1 MSVFSTHPATRWLA
15 PGAAVVLVGG
25 VALVANHS
33 ASADPS
39 LPPRSAAQL
48 LVDVQQARLAGLSG
62 TVVQTSNLGLPS
74 IAGLG
79 GGGGAE
85 GGSGGSSA
93 LSSTVAGT
101 HTWRVWLAGQ
111 DRQRLALVGSLGES
125 DLIRDGRNVWMWS
138 SKDKTATHTVL
149 PAESATGDHSGASG
163 GAPGGSLGRT
173 PGTGATPS
181 PTDLPKTPQEAAQR
195 ALDALDPTTSVTTSG
210 TSKVAGR
217 SAYDLVLKPK
227 DAQSLVAQVRISI
240 DATKHVPLRVQVYS
254 TKTANPAFE
263 VGFTSVDFA
272 TPAASQFA
280 FNPPPGTKVTE
291 HTLPA
296 KADLQKGSATARAQA
311 AAARPTVV
319 GKGWTTVLVGKL
331 PASAPSGSSTSSGKP
346 GDTAGALGANGAQ
359 LQRML
364 ALLPKVSGSWGSGHL
379 LSGTLFS
386 AVVTTD
392 GRYAVGAVAPD
403 RLYAALAAQ
412 K

>member
-25 VALVANHS
+25 VALAANHR

-74 IAGLG
+74 IAGLA

-111 DRQRLALVGSLGES
+111 DKQRLALVGSLGES

-149 PAESATGDHSGASG
+149 PAESATGDHSGAAG
-163 GAPGGSLGRT
+163 GAPGTGGS
-173 PGTGATPS
+173 TPS
-181 PTDLPKTPQEAAQR
+181 ATDLPKTPQEAAQR
-195 ALDALDPTTSVTTSG
+195 ALAALDPTTSVTTSG
-210 TSKVAGR
+210 TSSVAGR
-217 SAYDLVLKPK
+217 SAYDLVLKPR

-254 TKTANPAFE
+254 TKIANPAFE

-296 KADLQKGSATARAQA
+296 KADLQRGSATARAQA

-319 GKGWTTVLVGKL
+319 GKGWTTVLVGRL
-331 PASAPSGSSTSSGKP
+331 PASTPSGSTGSGKP
-346 GDTAGALGANGAQ
+346 GDKAGATGPNGAQ

-403 RLYAALAAQ
+403 RLYAALAA

>member
-25 VALVANHS
+25 VALAANHR

-39 LPPRSAAQL
+39 LPTRSAAHL

-74 IAGLG
+74 IAGLA

-93 LSSTVAGT
+93 LSSTIAGT

-111 DRQRLALVGSLGES
+111 DKQRLALVGSLGES
-125 DLIRDGRNVWMWS
+125 DVIRDGRNVWMWS

-149 PAESATGDHSGASG
+149 PAESATGDHSGAA
-163 GAPGGSLGRT
+163 GADGTGGS
-173 PGTGATPS
+173 TPS

-195 ALDALDPTTSVTTSG
+195 ALAALDPTTSVTTSG
-210 TSKVAGR
+210 TSSVAGR
-217 SAYDLVLKPK
+217 SAYDLVLKPR

-254 TKTANPAFE
+254 TKIANPAFE

-291 HTLPA
+291 RTLPA

-319 GKGWTTVLVGKL
+319 GKGWTTVLVGTL
-331 PASAPSGSSTSSGKP
+331 PPSTGTGSSTGSTKP
-346 GDTAGALGANGAQ
+346 GDKAGGLGANGAQ

-379 LSGTLFS
+379 LTGTLFS

-403 RLYAALAAQ
+403 RLYAALAA

>member
-25 VALVANHS
+25 VALAANHR

-39 LPPRSAAQL
+39 LPARSAAQL

-74 IAGLG
+74 IAGLA

-93 LSSTVAGT
+93 LSSTIAGT

-111 DRQRLALVGSLGES
+111 DKQRLALVGSLGES

-149 PAESATGDHSGASG
+149 PAESATGDHSGAAG
-163 GAPGGSLGRT
+163 GAPGAGAT
-173 PGTGATPS
+173 PGASPS

-195 ALDALDPTTSVTTSG
+195 ALAALDPTTSVTTSG
-210 TSKVAGR
+210 TSSVAGR
-217 SAYDLVLKPK
+217 SAYDLVLKPR

-291 HTLPA
+291 RTLPA
-296 KADLQKGSATARAQA
+296 KADLQKGSAAARAEA

-319 GKGWTTVLVGKL
+319 GKGWTTVLVGTL
-331 PASAPSGSSTSSGKP
+331 PASTGSKAP
-346 GDTAGALGANGAQ
+346 TAGTSGDRNGATGAGGANGAAQ
-359 LQRML
+359 LQGML

>member
-25 VALVANHS
+25 VALAANHR

-39 LPPRSAAQL
+39 LPARSAAQL

-74 IAGLG
+74 IAGLA

-93 LSSTVAGT
+93 LSSTIAGT

-111 DRQRLALVGSLGES
+111 DKQRLALVGSLGES

-149 PAESATGDHSGASG
+149 PAESATGDHSGAAG
-163 GAPGGSLGRT
+163 GAPGAGAT
-173 PGTGATPS
+173 PGATPS

-195 ALDALDPTTSVTTSG
+195 ALAALDPTTSVTTSG
-210 TSKVAGR
+210 TSSVAGR
-217 SAYDLVLKPK
+217 SAYDLVLKPR

-291 HTLPA
+291 RTLPA
-296 KADLQKGSATARAQA
+296 KADLQKGSAAARSQA

-319 GKGWTTVLVGKL
+319 GKGWTTVLVGTL
-331 PASAPSGSSTSSGKP
+331 PASTGSKAP
-346 GDTAGALGANGAQ
+346 TAGTSGDRNGATGAGGANGAAQ
-359 LQRML
+359 LQGML

>member
-1 MSVFSTHPATRWLA
+1 
-15 PGAAVVLVGG
+15 
-25 VALVANHS
+25 
-33 ASADPS
+33 
-39 LPPRSAAQL
+39 
-48 LVDVQQARLAGLSG
+48 VQP
-62 TVVQTSNLGLPS
+62 SNLGLPS
-74 IAGLG
+74 IAGLA

-111 DRQRLALVGSLGES
+111 DKQRLALVGSLGES

-149 PAESATGDHSGASG
+149 PAESASGDHSGAAG
-163 GAPGGSLGRT
+163 GAPGTGGS
-173 PGTGATPS
+173 TPS

-195 ALDALDPTTSVTTSG
+195 ALAALDPTTSVTTSG
-210 TSKVAGR
+210 TSSVAGR
-217 SAYDLVLKPK
+217 SAYDLVLKPR

-254 TKTANPAFE
+254 TKIANPAFE

-291 HTLPA
+291 KALPA
-296 KADLQKGSATARAQA
+296 KADLQKGSAAAKAQA
-311 AAARPTVV
+311 DAVRPTVV

-331 PASAPSGSSTSSGKP
+331 PTAAGTLPSTGEKATGGKGAAGSQ
-346 GDTAGALGANGAQ
+346 AQ
-359 LQRML
+359 LQGLL

-403 RLYAALAAQ
+403 RLYAALAA

>member
-1 MSVFSTHPATRWLA
+1 MSVFSTRPATRWLA

-93 LSSTVAGT
+93 LSSTIAGT

-149 PAESATGDHSGASG
+149 PAESATGDHSGAAG
-163 GAPGGSLGRT
+163 GAPGAGAT
-173 PGTGATPS
+173 PGATPS

-195 ALDALDPTTSVTTSG
+195 ALAALDPTTSVTTSG
-210 TSKVAGR
+210 TSSVAGR
-217 SAYDLVLKPK
+217 SAYDLVLKPR

-254 TKTANPAFE
+254 TRTANPAFE

-291 HTLPA
+291 HTFPA
-296 KADLQKGSATARAQA
+296 KADLQKGSAAARAQA
-311 AAARPTVV
+311 DASRPTVV

-331 PASAPSGSSTSSGKP
+331 PTSTGSTSPGTGASG
-346 GDTAGALGANGAQ
+346 DRAGVNGATGAKGAAS
-359 LQRML
+359 LQGML
-364 ALLPKVSGSWGSGHL
+364 ALLPKVSGTWGSGHL

>member
-25 VALVANHS
+25 VALAANHR

-39 LPPRSAAQL
+39 LPARSAAQL

-74 IAGLG
+74 IAGLA

-93 LSSTVAGT
+93 LSSTIAGT

-111 DRQRLALVGSLGES
+111 DKQRLALVGSLGES

-149 PAESATGDHSGASG
+149 PAESATGDHSGAAG
-163 GAPGGSLGRT
+163 GDPGAGAT
-173 PGTGATPS
+173 PGASPS

-195 ALDALDPTTSVTTSG
+195 ALAALDPTTSVTTSG
-210 TSKVAGR
+210 TSSVAGR
-217 SAYDLVLKPK
+217 SAYDLVLKPR

-291 HTLPA
+291 RTLPA
-296 KADLQKGSATARAQA
+296 KADLQKGSAAARAEA

-319 GKGWTTVLVGKL
+319 GKGWTTVLVGTL
-331 PASAPSGSSTSSGKP
+331 PASTGSKTPTGGTSGDRNGATG
-346 GDTAGALGANGAQ
+346 AGGANGAAQ
-359 LQRML
+359 LQGML

>member
-1 MSVFSTHPATRWLA
+1 MSVFSIHPATRWFA

-25 VALVANHS
+25 VALTANHR

-39 LPPRSAAQL
+39 LPSRSAAQL
-48 LVDVQQARLAGLSG
+48 LVDVQRARLAGLSG
-62 TVVQTSNLGLPS
+62 TVVQTSNLGLPA

-79 GGGGAE
+79 AGGGAE

-93 LSSTVAGT
+93 LSSTASGT

-125 DLIRDGRNVWMWS
+125 DVIRDRRDVWVWS

-149 PAESATGDHSGASG
+149 PADAAEGPAGSGS
-163 GAPGGSLGRT
+163 
-173 PGTGATPS
+173 GTGAATPA

-195 ALDALDPTTSVTTSG
+195 ALAALDPTTVVATSG
-210 TSKVAGR
+210 TSSVAGR
-217 SAYDLVLKPK
+217 AAYDLVLKPR
-227 DAQSLVAQVRISI
+227 DTQSLVAQVRISI
-240 DATKHVPLRVQVYS
+240 DAAKHVPLRVQVYS
-254 TKTANPAFE
+254 TKMANPAFE

-291 HTLPA
+291 RTLPG
-296 KADLQKGSATARAQA
+296 KADLLKGSAATRAQA
-311 AAARPTVV
+311 ATSRPAVV
-319 GKGWTTVLVGKL
+319 GTGWTTVLVGKL
-331 PASAPSGSSTSSGKP
+331 PTTTGTAPTSGDRGGTTRNGLK
-346 GDTAGALGANGAQ
+346 AGANSMGQ
-359 LQRML
+359 LE
-364 ALLPKVSGSWGSGHL
+364 ALVSMLPKVSGSWGSGHL

-392 GRYAVGAVAPD
+392 GRYAVGAVSPD
-403 RLYAALAAQ
+403 RLYAALAA

>member
-25 VALVANHS
+25 VALAANHR

-39 LPPRSAAQL
+39 LPARSAAQL

-74 IAGLG
+74 IAGLA

-93 LSSTVAGT
+93 LSSTIAGT

-111 DRQRLALVGSLGES
+111 DKQRLALVGSLGES

-149 PAESATGDHSGASG
+149 PAESATGDHSGAAG
-163 GAPGGSLGRT
+163 GAPGAGAT
-173 PGTGATPS
+173 PGASPS

-195 ALDALDPTTSVTTSG
+195 ALAALDPTTSVTTSG
-210 TSKVAGR
+210 TSSVAGR
-217 SAYDLVLKPK
+217 SAYDLVLKPR

-291 HTLPA
+291 RTLPA
-296 KADLQKGSATARAQA
+296 KADLQKGSAAARAEA

-319 GKGWTTVLVGKL
+319 GKGWTTVLVGTL
-331 PASAPSGSSTSSGKP
+331 PASTGSKTPTGGTSGDRNGATG
-346 GDTAGALGANGAQ
+346 AGGANGAAQ
-359 LQRML
+359 LQGML